1 MGSRPFLLAP
11 ATYGSGVAKLSETP
25 HARVIKPF
33 WAQRFADLRLERNGG
48 TLDKLQSCQG
58 IPGLIGV
65 QQEWLRD
72 LLQDYASQ
80 SMRMMG
86 ALRGLTK
93 NAMESAAEN
102 ASDNIDRMRKEAQD
116 AMDKTSEA
124 MTRAGEQA
132 SHAAQDNSNYVQE
145 TQH

>member
-1 MGSRPFLLAP
+1 MGSRPLLLAP
-11 ATYGSGVAKLSETP
+11 ATYGSRVAKLSETP

-33 WAQRFADLRLERNGG
+33 WAQRFANLRLERNGG

-72 LLQDYASQ
+72 FLQDYASQ

-86 ALRGLTK
+86 ALRGFTK
-93 NAMESAAEN
+93 SMMESAA
-102 ASDNIDRMRKEAQD
+102 ASDNIERMKSQAQD
-116 AMDKTSEA
+116 AMGPTSAVMDKPA
-124 MTRAGEQA
+124 EQMG
-132 SHAAQDNSNYVQE
+132 HAAQDNNDFMQE